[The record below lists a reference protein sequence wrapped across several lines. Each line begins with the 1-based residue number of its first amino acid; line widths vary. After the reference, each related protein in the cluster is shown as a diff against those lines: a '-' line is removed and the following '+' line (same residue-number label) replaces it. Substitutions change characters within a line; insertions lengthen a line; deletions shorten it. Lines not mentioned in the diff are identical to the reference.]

1 MGKKKKTRKEK
12 YATVY
17 PIVSHWSQ
25 FMRWFLLV
33 AIIGFI
39 FLAYQFYSQ
48 NPTHPYWQI
57 GDVILWVVLSILLVG
72 SILALFGL
80 KKYTIT
86 EETITISN
94 YWHKVIRIIDRKDLL
109 AYYEDI
115 NKNKNDVV
123 TSRTLRIKTKDVS
136 IKINSTYYNNYKEL
150 KNELRKGLVK
160 DKKGEMQSAKRW
172 TLGFGIGM
180 ILFSTLLFYV
190 SNPFSSTAVASED
203 YTFMNGTVKNIIFK
217 THRSRKSR
225 TSYSVNLRIKDASDF
240 VFKLSD
246 NIWSKD
252 ALQITSRF
260 LKKGDPISIAIKKD
274 DYLKKILKTSPLSFW
289 DKHSN
294 YGFISFV
301 AVSRENRVILDLNTY
316 ISLKNQPPGF
326 WSYLGIGFLIL
337 VFLFGCFLIYLVFE
351 KDKRKNLSAN

>member
-1 MGKKKKTRKEK
+1 MGGKKKTRKEK
-12 YATVY
+12 YATKY

-25 FMRWFLLV
+25 FMRWFLLI

-39 FLAYQFYSQ
+39 FLSYQFYTH
-48 NPTHPYWQI
+48 NPTHKYWQI
-57 GDVILWVVLSILLVG
+57 GDVMLWIALSILLVG
-72 SILALFGL
+72 STLALFGL

-94 YWHKVIRIIDRKDLL
+94 YWHKVIRIIDRKDLI

-123 TSRTLRIKTKDVS
+123 TSKTLRIKTKDES

-150 KNELRKGLVK
+150 KTELKKGLVK

-180 ILFSTLLFYV
+180 ILFLALLFYV
-190 SNPFSSTAVASED
+190 SQNPLNTTPVSSED
-203 YTFMNGTVKNIIFK
+203 YVFVNGELRNIKFE
-217 THRSRKSR
+217 THRSSKSS
-225 TSYSVNLRIKDASDF
+225 TSYSVSLKIKEAPDF

-246 NIWSKD
+246 HIWSKD
-252 ALQITSRF
+252 SLQLTSQF
-260 LKKGDPISIAIKKD
+260 FKNGDSISIAIKKD
-274 DYLKKILKTSPLSFW
+274 AYLKKILKTSPLSFW

-294 YGFISFV
+294 YGFIGFV
-301 AVSRENRVILDLNTY
+301 AASRENRVILDLNTY
-316 ISLKNQPPGF
+316 IGLKNKPSGF
-326 WSYLGIGFLIL
+326 WSYLGFGFLIL
-337 VFLFGCFLIYLVFE
+337 VFLFGCLLIYLVFE
-351 KDKRKNLSAN
+351 KD